1 MQSMCIWSNE
11 RTKEDF
17 ITMLIQSTQIIKQME
32 IIELLEKW
40 KRASFIGD
48 RSYQKQNISLI
59 DGEELFLISINCKVT
74 VSGNTKAIDAHKFF
88 QTRVQNGQGKE
99 VLNPKVDEYICNQ
112 IFIQL
117 ENDFLTKYNT
127 FIDEEIGKI
136 TSP

>member
-11 RTKEDF
+11 GTKEDF
-17 ITMLIQSTQIIKQME
+17 ITFLIHTISQKNMKIID
-32 IIELLEKW
+32 LLEKW
-40 KRASFIGD
+40 KKASFIGD

-59 DGEELFLISINCKVT
+59 DGEELFLISIKCTVT

-88 QTRVQNGQGKE
+88 QTRVQNGCEKKD
-99 VLNPKVDEYICNQ
+99 LNPTVDEYICNQ
-112 IFIQL
+112 ILLQL

>member
-1 MQSMCIWSNE
+1 
-11 RTKEDF
+11 
-17 ITMLIQSTQIIKQME
+17 ME

-59 DGEELFLISINCKVT
+59 DGEELFLITINCKVA
-74 VSGNTKAIDAHKFF
+74 VSGSTKAIYAHKFF
-88 QTRVQNGQGKE
+88 QTRVQNGHGKE
-99 VLNPKVDEYICNQ
+99 ELNPMVDEYICNQ
-112 IFIQL
+112 ILLQL